1 MQPFYPPKCC
11 DVRLG
16 CALCATHSK
25 LLGFSR
31 LRENEAL
38 LVTHGAKSVRF
49 LIKISACRLNCTQL
63 SEIRH
68 AVSPN
73 TESFCLQLNNSRTR
87 KPK

>member
-25 LLGFSR
+25 LRGFSR

-38 LVTHGAKSVRF
+38 LVTHGAKAFSDQNLGLPF
-49 LIKISACRLNCTQL
+49 KL
-63 SEIRH
+63 H
-68 AVSPN
+68 AVIGNP
-73 TESFCLQLNNSRTR
+73 TR
-87 KPK
+87 SLS